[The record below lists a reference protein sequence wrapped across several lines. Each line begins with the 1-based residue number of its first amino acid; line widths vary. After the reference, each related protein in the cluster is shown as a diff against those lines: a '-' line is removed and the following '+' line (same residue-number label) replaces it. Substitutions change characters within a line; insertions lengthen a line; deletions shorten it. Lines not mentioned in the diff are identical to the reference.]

1 MRRLEMSTEMSTQR
15 TQGLRERA
23 VSRLK
28 KKRDFRIH
36 LLIYIMV
43 NALLVSVWAMTGSGF
58 FWPLFIIMGWGIGIV
73 ANAWDAYGRDV
84 PTESQIRHEM
94 EKLDEHE

>member
-84 PTESQIRHEM
+84 PTESQILHEM
-94 EKLDEHE
+94 EKLDKHD